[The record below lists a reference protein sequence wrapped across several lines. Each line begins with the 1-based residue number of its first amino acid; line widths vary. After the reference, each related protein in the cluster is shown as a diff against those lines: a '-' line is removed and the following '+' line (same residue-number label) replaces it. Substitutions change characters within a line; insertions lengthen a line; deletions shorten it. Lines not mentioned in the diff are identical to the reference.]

1 MTASSPSPETIR
13 FIARILAAQ
22 PTSVTDVA
30 ETIANIVR
38 TVDNL
43 GAPPAKLDEAPAPKP
58 RAARIAAL
66 HEVAETEAALVPKT
80 IVLKPRG
87 ERAIV
92 ARARRRIVEE
102 APAEELPVEITP
114 EPLPQ
119 PRLLRRAEIVQPE
132 HDPAASLQPI
142 RPAGGPVRGVVKWFD
157 GKTGKGALRLTGVS
171 GDVALER
178 SVLEQSAIKRLY
190 KDQEIEA
197 TVQDLGRGR
206 VTLLSL
212 SLPGRGSSAAAANS
226 LLGGSDGT
234 TTVRRQARSIL
245 VEVKRD
251 GGRQTSAREE
261 AEQVL
266 GGIERLR
273 NTRRMTPSK

>member
-1 MTASSPSPETIR
+1 MTTSSPSPETIR

-22 PTSVTDVA
+22 PTPVTDVA

-43 GAPPAKLDEAPAPKP
+43 AAPTAPSASAPAGKIRATAAYAPPA
-58 RAARIAAL
+58 
-66 HEVAETEAALVPKT
+66 TEAAPMPTT

-87 ERAIV
+87 ERAAA
-92 ARARRRIVEE
+92 ARARRRIVEKTE
-102 APAEELPVEITP
+102 IAEPEIEVAPVPA
-114 EPLPQ
+114 PQ
-119 PRLLRRAEIVQPE
+119 PRLLRRAEIAQPE
-132 HDPAASLQPI
+132 QDPAAALQPN

-178 SVLEQSAIKRLY
+178 AVLEQSAIKRLY

-197 TVQDLGRGR
+197 TIQDLGRGR
-206 VTLLSL
+206 VSL
-212 SLPGRGSSAAAANS
+212 ISLTLPGRNPSSAGAG
-226 LLGGSDGT
+226 LFGGNGGATSVT
-234 TTVRRQARSIL
+234 RQARSVL

-251 GGRQTSAREE
+251 GVRATSAREE

>member
-22 PTSVTDVA
+22 PTSVTEVA
-30 ETIANIVR
+30 ETIANIAR
-38 TVDNL
+38 TVDSL
-43 GAPPAKLDEAPAPKP
+43 GAPAAPSDPIPAAKARTAKVARTPIAPPETAPIP
-58 RAARIAAL
+58 
-66 HEVAETEAALVPKT
+66 ET

-87 ERAIV
+87 AAAA
-92 ARARRRIVEE
+92 ARPRRRIVEID
-102 APAEELPVEITP
+102 AVEPEIEVAP
-114 EPLPQ
+114 EPAAQ
-119 PRLLRRAEIVQPE
+119 PRLLRRAEIVHTE
-132 HDPAASLQPI
+132 HDPAASLQAP
-142 RPAGGPVRGVVKWFD
+142 RAADAPLRGVVKWFD

-178 SVLEQSAIKRLY
+178 GVLEQSAIKRLY

-197 TVQDLGRGR
+197 TIQDLGRGR
-206 VTLLSL
+206 ITLLSL
-212 SLPGRGSSAAAANS
+212 SLPGRNPVSA
-226 LLGGSDGT
+226 GGGLFGGAGTPGT
-234 TTVRRQARSIL
+234 TNVNRQARSVM

-251 GGRQTSAREE
+251 GVRATSAREE
-261 AEQVL
+261 AEHVL

>member
-1 MTASSPSPETIR
+1 MTARSPSPETIR

-22 PTSVTDVA
+22 PTSVTEVA

-43 GAPPAKLDEAPAPKP
+43 MAPAAPSDDLPVAK
-58 RAARIAAL
+58 ARLAK
-66 HEVAETEAALVPKT
+66 VATIRNMATETASIPQTV
-80 IVLKPRG
+80 VLKPRG
-87 ERAIV
+87 ERAAIG
-92 ARARRRIVEE
+92 RPRRRI
-102 APAEELPVEITP
+102 AAETAIVQPEIEVAP
-114 EPLPQ
+114 EPTAQ
-119 PRLLRRAEIVQPE
+119 PRLLRRAEIAQPE
-132 HDPAASLQPI
+132 TDPASSLQPN

-178 SVLEQSAIKRLY
+178 GVLEQSAIKRLY
-190 KDQEIEA
+190 KDQEVEA
-197 TVQDLGRGR
+197 TIQDLGRGR
-206 VTLLSL
+206 VTLVSL
-212 SLPGRGSSAAAANS
+212 TLPGRNPTAAA
-226 LLGGSDGT
+226 GGLFGGGTAGT
-234 TTVRRQARSIL
+234 TNVHRQARSIM

-251 GGRQTSAREE
+251 GVRATSAREE
-261 AEQVL
+261 AEHVL

>member
-22 PTSVTDVA
+22 PTSVTEVA
-30 ETIANIVR
+30 ETIASIAR

-43 GAPPAKLDEAPAPKP
+43 AAPAAPSGDLPVAKARPAK
-58 RAARIAAL
+58 
-66 HEVAETEAALVPKT
+66 VATRRNAVSEAAPLPQT
-80 IVLKPRG
+80 TVLKPRG
-87 ERAIV
+87 ERAAV
-92 ARARRRIVEE
+92 GRPRRRLAEAAIVE
-102 APAEELPVEITP
+102 PEIEMVP
-114 EPLPQ
+114 EPAPQ
-119 PRLLRRAEIVQPE
+119 PRLLRRAEIAHPE
-132 HDPAASLQPI
+132 QDPAASLQPN

-178 SVLEQSAIKRLY
+178 IVLEQSAIKRLY

-197 TVQDLGRGR
+197 TIEDLGRGR

-212 SLPGRGSSAAAANS
+212 SLPGRNPAAAVGG
-226 LLGGSDGT
+226 LFGGSTAST
-234 TTVRRQARSIL
+234 TNVHRQARSIM

-251 GGRQTSAREE
+251 GVRATSAREE
-261 AEQVL
+261 AEHVL

>member
-22 PTSVTDVA
+22 QTSITEVA
-30 ETIANIVR
+30 ETIASIVR

-43 GAPPAKLDEAPAPKP
+43 AAPAAPSDDLPVAK
-58 RAARIAAL
+58 ARTAKVATRRNR
-66 HEVAETEAALVPKT
+66 VAETAPLPQT

-87 ERAIV
+87 ERPA
-92 ARARRRIVEE
+92 AGRPRRRLAEAAATVEPEIEIV
-102 APAEELPVEITP
+102 P
-114 EPLPQ
+114 EPAPQ
-119 PRLLRRAEIVQPE
+119 PRLLRRAEIAHPE
-132 HDPAASLQPI
+132 QDPASSLQPN

-178 SVLEQSAIKRLY
+178 IVLEQSAIKRLY

-197 TVQDLGRGR
+197 TIQDLGRGR
-206 VTLLSL
+206 VTVLSL
-212 SLPGRGSSAAAANS
+212 SLPGRNPAAAAGG
-226 LLGGSDGT
+226 LFGGSTAST
-234 TTVRRQARSIL
+234 TNVHRQARSIM

-251 GGRQTSAREE
+251 GVRATSAREE
-261 AEQVL
+261 AEHVL